1 MLMPQSANRFAGFVL
16 RVALFG
22 CVAFGFLPA
31 QALSQATTAITS
43 NVGQNKMLIVDDR
56 IDQALTAVPADAVR
70 GRAIVTNRQLGLCLL
85 CHKGQF
91 KEELT
96 AGNVAPSFDGI
107 SSRYST
113 AQLRL
118 RVAKIRHLYP
128 QSIMP
133 NMYEIV
139 LPATEQR
146 GGQKFVQRGE
156 QKSEQRRVAEKF
168 DGQPI
173 LTAEQVE
180 DVVAFLK
187 TLQ

>member
-1 MLMPQSANRFAGFVL
+1 MWQSAKRFAGFAV
-16 RVALFG
+16 RAALIA
-22 CVAFGFLPA
+22 CVAFAFLPS
-31 QALSQATTAITS
+31 QALSQATPVANS
-43 NVGQNKMLIVDDR
+43 NVGQSEILIVGDR
-56 IDQALTAVPADAVR
+56 IDQALTPVLGDAVR

-96 AGNVAPSFDGI
+96 TGNVAPSFDGI
-107 SSRYST
+107 GSRYSA

-133 NMYEIV
+133 NMYD
-139 LPATEQR
+139 LALSATEQVR
-146 GGQKFVQRGE
+146 EQRN
-156 QKSEQRRVAEKF
+156 EQRRVAEKF
-168 DGQPI
+168 DGKPI
-173 LTAEQVE
+173 LTAGQVE

>member
-1 MLMPQSANRFAGFVL
+1 MRQIANRFTGFAARAAFAGCFAFV
-16 RVALFG
+16 
-22 CVAFGFLPA
+22 FLPSP
-31 QALSQATTAITS
+31 ALSQTSTAATP
-43 NVGQNKMLIVDDR
+43 NVGQNKVLIEDDR
-56 IDQALTAVPADAVR
+56 IDQALSSVPADAVR
-70 GRAIVTNRQLGLCLL
+70 GRAILTNRQLGLCLL

-107 SSRYST
+107 GSRYSA

-133 NMYEIV
+133 NMHDLA
-139 LPATEQR
+139 LPATEER
-146 GGQKFVQRGE
+146 RE
-156 QKSEQRRVAEKF
+156 QQRVAKKF

-173 LTAEQVE
+173 LTAGQVE

>member
-1 MLMPQSANRFAGFVL
+1 MSKQQTAKKQIYFASRAALIGCTFF
-16 RVALFG
+16 ASILFG
-22 CVAFGFLPA
+22 TKASAEFV
-31 QALSQATTAITS
+31 I
-43 NVGQNKMLIVDDR
+43 KDDR
-56 IDQALTAVPADAVR
+56 IEVPLTQVPGDALR

-85 CHKGQF
+85 CHTGQF

-96 AGNVAPSFDGI
+96 PGNVAPTFEGI
-107 SSRYST
+107 GARYST

-133 NMYEIV
+133 NMHE
-139 LPATEQR
+139 LAEPAA
-146 GGQKFVQRGE
+146 
-156 QKSEQRRVAEKF
+156 EQRRVASRF
-168 DGQPI
+168 NNQPI

-187 TLQ
+187 SLQ

>member
-1 MLMPQSANRFAGFVL
+1 MRQSANWIAGFAL
-16 RVALFG
+16 RAALSG
-22 CVAFGFLPA
+22 CVAFAFLPP
-31 QALSQATTAITS
+31 QAFSQATTAASS
-43 NVGQNKMLIVDDR
+43 NMSQSEILIVGDR
-56 IDQALTAVPADAVR
+56 IDQALTPVPGDAGR

-96 AGNVAPSFDGI
+96 AGNVAPSFEGI
-107 SSRYST
+107 GSRYSA

-118 RVAKIRHLYP
+118 RIAKIRHLYP

-133 NMYEIV
+133 NMHD
-139 LPATEQR
+139 LALSTTEQGR
-146 GGQKFVQRGE
+146 EQRNE
-156 QKSEQRRVAEKF
+156 QQREQRRVAEKF
-168 DGQPI
+168 DGKPI
-173 LTAEQVE
+173 LTAGQVE

>member
-1 MLMPQSANRFAGFVL
+1 MLMRQSANRFAGFAVRSAL
-16 RVALFG
+16 RFALIG
-22 CVAFGFLPA
+22 YVAFAFLP
-31 QALSQATTAITS
+31 SQARSQTTMTATS
-43 NVGQNKMLIVDDR
+43 NMGQSEILIVGDR
-56 IDQALTAVPADAVR
+56 IDQALTSVPGDAVR
-70 GRAIVTNRQLGLCLL
+70 GRAIITNRQLGLCLL

-107 SSRYST
+107 GSRYSA

-118 RVAKIRHLYP
+118 RVANIRHLYP

-133 NMYEIV
+133 NMHD
-139 LPATEQR
+139 LAMPANEHKSEQGR
-146 GGQKFVQRGE
+146 EHKR
-156 QKSEQRRVAEKF
+156 EQRRVAEKF

-173 LTAEQVE
+173 LTAGQVE

>member
-1 MLMPQSANRFAGFVL
+1 MLMQQSANRFAGFAL
-16 RVALFG
+16 RAALIA
-22 CVAFGFLPA
+22 CVAFAFLPS
-31 QALSQATTAITS
+31 QAFSQATTAATS
-43 NVGQNKMLIVDDR
+43 NVGESEMLIVGDR
-56 IDQALTAVPADAVR
+56 IDQALTPVPGDALR
-70 GRAIVTNRQLGLCLL
+70 GRAIVTDRQLGLCLL

-96 AGNVAPSFDGI
+96 AGNVAPSLDGI
-107 SSRYST
+107 GSRYSA

-133 NMYEIV
+133 NMHD
-139 LPATEQR
+139 LAMPAIEQR
-146 GGQKFVQRGE
+146 RDQRN
-156 QKSEQRRVAEKF
+156 EQRRVAEKF

-173 LTAEQVE
+173 LTAGQVE